1 MCQGS
6 EEEVVLSVRMVKTH
20 SEINTASN
28 RIVPIVL
35 NEAVDQVASSTTM
48 TAEQNS
54 SIEENGNEPSTIHEE
69 HGFEN
74 DGTFTKTPPSKSSL
88 EISSGNAVDNSTE
101 KNSSSADY
109 PTQQTVASSNQS
121 PRFGGLSELVDTSI
135 RSIHSA
141 SSHILNAFIKVNT
154 EPLAAFAI
162 SAKDLSDVSSERT
175 PQSLARVLSKAAKN
189 LPPVLPGEEESLSN
203 VKLQIE
209 ALVQRIGT
217 TDDSHEHHTSVI
229 DPLKIQKENKE
240 DVERQKHDLELAANA
255 LATVILRS
263 KPEEGITNIQSDI
276 DYRTQVFGTNAIANK
291 KLDSFLKLC
300 WDAVQESPRLVS
312 TFHLTYLAFISPSF
326 QTS

>member
-1 MCQGS
+1 
-6 EEEVVLSVRMVKTH
+6 LSIRIVKTH
-20 SEINTASN
+20 SEINAASN

-35 NEAVDQVASSTTM
+35 NEAVNQVASSTMTTM
-48 TAEQNS
+48 STSEQNS
-54 SIEENGNEPSTIHEE
+54 SQTAVEENSEPSHSQHEE

-74 DGTFTKTPPSKSSL
+74 DGTFTKSTQSKSSL

-101 KNSSSADY
+101 NSSSTDY
-109 PTQQTVASSNQS
+109 PTQQTATSISNQS

-154 EPLAAFAI
+154 EPCAPFAV

-175 PQSLARVLSKAAKN
+175 PQSLARVLLKAAKN

-209 ALVQRIGT
+209 SLVQRIGT
-217 TDDSHEHHTSVI
+217 TDDPNSHEHHTSVI
-229 DPLKIQKENKE
+229 DPLKIKKLDNKD

-263 KPEEGITNIQSDI
+263 KPEEGISNTQSDI

-300 WDAVQESPRLVS
+300 WDAVQESPR
-312 TFHLTYLAFISPSF
+312 
-326 QTS
+326 

>member
-1 MCQGS
+1 
-6 EEEVVLSVRMVKTH
+6 MVKTH

-35 NEAVDQVASSTTM
+35 NETVNQVASSTMTTM
-48 TAEQNS
+48 STSEQNS
-54 SIEENGNEPSTIHEE
+54 SQTAVEKNGEPSHSQHEE

-74 DGTFTKTPPSKSSL
+74 DGTLSKSPPSKSSL
-88 EISSGNAVDNSTE
+88 EISSGNTEDN
-101 KNSSSADY
+101 NY
-109 PTQQTVASSNQS
+109 PTQS

-154 EPLAAFAI
+154 EPLATFAI

-209 ALVQRIGT
+209 SLVQRIGT
-217 TDDSHEHHTSVI
+217 TDDPNSHEHHTSVI
-229 DPLKIQKENKE
+229 DPLKIKKLDNKE
-240 DVERQKHDLELAANA
+240 DVERHKHDLELAANA

-263 KPEEGITNIQSDI
+263 KPEEGISNTQGDI
-276 DYRTQVFGTNAIANK
+276 EYRTQVFGTNAIANK

-312 TFHLTYLAFISPSF
+312 TFHLTYLAFI
-326 QTS
+326 

>member
-1 MCQGS
+1 MA
-6 EEEVVLSVRMVKTH
+6 KTH

-35 NEAVDQVASSTTM
+35 NEAVDQVASSTTTTM

-54 SIEENGNEPSTIHEE
+54 SIEEENGNEPSQHEE

-74 DGTFTKTPPSKSSL
+74 DGTYTKSPPSKSSL

-101 KNSSSADY
+101 NSSTDY
-109 PTQQTVASSNQS
+109 PTQQTAASSNQS

-141 SSHILNAFIKVNT
+141 SSHILNTFIKVNT
-154 EPLAAFAI
+154 EPLASFAI

-175 PQSLARVLSKAAKN
+175 PQSLARVLSKATKN

-209 ALVQRIGT
+209 SLVQRIGT
-217 TDDSHEHHTSVI
+217 TDDTHEHHTSVI
-229 DPLKIQKENKE
+229 DPLKIKKLDNEE
-240 DVERQKHDLELAANA
+240 DVERQKHDMELAANA

-263 KPEEGITNIQSDI
+263 KPEEGISNIQSDI
-276 DYRTQVFGTNAIANK
+276 DYRTEIFGTNAIANK

-300 WDAVQESPRLVS
+300 WDAVQESPR
-312 TFHLTYLAFISPSF
+312 
-326 QTS
+326 